1 MDKPINKLR
10 EWREQTCSFRP
21 FVLIGHPQNPKLKQ
35 TKKGTLARPFQIHS
49 PLRRSKHINISVT

>member
-35 TKKGTLARPFQIHS
+35 TKKGTLARPFVNLKA
-49 PLRRSKHINISVT
+49 LRSSNCIAA